1 MRLLNYILWFAKLVG
16 CFLLMKYFIRKQS
29 RTYSGVDT
37 RASFSYGLK
46 IALCSA
52 LICAAYTLW
61 SVTQIDAEGL
71 TMLFNEAISENQVDN
86 NTKAAI
92 EKLIN
97 NAPVLFTVAQ
107 FIYCFL
113 CGLIY
118 MNNAAFDKAVSE
130 FEAATS
136 CSKAAVAGTDS
147 YAAWYNCGVIY
158 EVLKDH
164 ARARAYYEKAGD
176 YPPAREG
183 MKRITAL

>member
-1 MRLLNYILWFAKLVG
+1 MKETISNSTQWNNAAKAGLVLGGTVIVYSFATLLLSKVHGSAIVLILMRLLNYILWFAKLVG

-37 RASFSYGLK
+37 RTSFSYGLK

-71 TMLFNEAISENQVDN
+71 TTLFNEAISENQVDN

-113 CGLIY
+113 CGLII
-118 MNNAAFDKAVSE
+118 
-130 FEAATS
+130 TS
-136 CSKAAVAGTDS
+136 
-147 YAAWYNCGVIY
+147 I
-158 EVLKDH
+158 
-164 ARARAYYEKAGD
+164 
-176 YPPAREG
+176 
-183 MKRITAL
+183 ITRTTPTEDIDNQ